1 MKKNKLEK
9 IVIKALEDLKA
20 VNIVSL
26 DVSALTDMTDTM
38 IFVTGTSSRHVKSMA
53 DNVAVEVK
61 KQGFQPIGIEG
72 QDVGDWVLVD
82 LADIIVHIMLPEVRA
97 LYDLERLWSGE
108 ISRQNQSQGQ
118 HLDQPLDQHLDQ
130 GQD

>member
-9 IVIKALEDLKA
+9 IIIKALEDLKA

-53 DNVAVEVK
+53 DNVAIEVK
-61 KQGFQPIGIEG
+61 KQGVQPIGIEG
-72 QDVGDWVLVD
+72 QDIGDWVLVD

-118 HLDQPLDQHLDQ
+118 HLDQHPDQ